1 MQHDDLIGEAVT
13 AAEEAEVQ
21 DTVMRAIYQVT
32 SLDLQS
38 HLHLRLLLWA
48 CCLLFGQR
56 AAHVRTMHVLQVQDV
71 PSPPRFP
78 GSQPVS
84 LARANWDLLASHRFW
99 VTWKADG
106 TRYMLFIC
114 KWGVYTIDRA
124 FRVRRTQMRFI
135 NPKSSTR

>member
-1 MQHDDLIGEAVT
+1 MVLATWWRIATCCGACNLVEACD
-13 AAEEAEVQ
+13 AGAG
-21 DTVMRAIYQVT
+21 RA
-32 SLDLQS
+32 QS
-38 HLHLRLLLWA
+38 SA
-48 CCLLFGQR
+48 
-56 AAHVRTMHVLQVQDV
+56 V
-71 PSPPRFP
+71 P

-84 LARANWDLLASHRFW
+84 LARANWEMLVSQRFW

-135 NPKSSTR
+135 NPRSGMG

>member
-21 DTVMRAIYQVT
+21 NTVMRAVYQVT
-32 SLDLQS
+32 SLSWQ
-38 HLHLRLLLWA
+38 LHCRMRLLLWGFLA
-48 CCLLFGQR
+48 FETTCCSL
-56 AAHVRTMHVLQVQDV
+56 RTTHLKQVHDV
-71 PSPPRFP
+71 PNPPRFP

-84 LARANWDLLASHRFW
+84 LARANWDLLASHHFR

-114 KWGVYTIDRA
+114 SWGVYTIDRA

-135 NPKSSTR
+135 NPRSSTR